1 MLMEIPDYSLLQITP
16 EVLVKLNPNELL
28 KLSVKLLKD
37 LKELH
42 DRLNQNSNNSSRP
55 SSSIHPWENTITKTK
70 ARDKNTT
77 IENVLHPTISFL
89 SFLSNITCL
98 LGNQFFWL

>member
-1 MLMEIPDYSLLQITP
+1 MEIPDYSLLQITP

-37 LKELH
+37 LKESR

-55 SSSIHPWENTITKTK
+55 SSSIPPWEKGNYKNQSQ
-70 ARDKNTT
+70 DKHNY
-77 IENVLHPTISFL
+77 
-89 SFLSNITCL
+89 
-98 LGNQFFWL
+98 